1 MVPFDFGHWPF
12 LNCSVEL
19 RTGGATFSTMRK
31 SDVIC
36 PECSAGYRRIELAA
50 RPGKLGEF
58 RCLICDHVL
67 ELFDDSREVAPV
79 PPVKYRDAGD
89 NRFSNGHRYVIH
101 RGPD

>member
-1 MVPFDFGHWPF
+1 
-12 LNCSVEL
+12 
-19 RTGGATFSTMRK
+19 MRK

-36 PECSAGYRRIELAA
+36 PECSAGYRRIELAT

-67 ELFDDSREVAPV
+67 ELFDGSREVALRLTV